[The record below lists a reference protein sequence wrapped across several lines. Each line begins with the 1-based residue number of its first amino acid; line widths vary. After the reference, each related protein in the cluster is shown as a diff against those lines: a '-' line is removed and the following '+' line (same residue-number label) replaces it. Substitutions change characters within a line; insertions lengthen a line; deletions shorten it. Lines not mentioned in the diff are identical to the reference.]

1 MYEQLRDIS
10 IDNICRSD
18 TYTHH
23 SCDEKKTF
31 FFFNVFLYSS
41 GVRKSNLEY
50 FLFLQ
55 MLEIRSDLGP
65 RDRGSLSGQSGKP
78 FIYFTGE

>member
-23 SCDEKKTF
+23 SCDEKKHIF
-31 FFFNVFLYSS
+31 SS
-41 GVRKSNLEY
+41 MCFYILQVLEN
-50 FLFLQ
+50 Q
-55 MLEIRSDLGP
+55 
-65 RDRGSLSGQSGKP
+65 
-78 FIYFTGE
+78 T